1 MAEENEVPLQVQAQ
15 REEQN
20 IKVSKRW
27 LEALES
33 STFHG
38 RYARDIADLVG
49 YLNMEHDAGKKRLEA
64 IVAKLKMPMAEFG
77 IKKDAVLVKQ

>member
-27 LEALES
+27 LEALET

-49 YLNMEHDAGKKRLEA
+49 YLNMEHDAGKKRLDA
-64 IVAKLKMPMAEFG
+64 IVAKLKMPMDSFES
-77 IKKDAVLVKQ
+77 KKDAVLVKQ

>member
-20 IKVSKRW
+20 IKVSERW
-27 LEALES
+27 LDALGTC
-33 STFHG
+33 TFHG

-49 YLNMEHDAGKKRLEA
+49 YLKMEHDAGKKRLEA
-64 IVAKLKMPMAEFG
+64 IVAKLKMPMATFES
-77 IKKDAVLVKQ
+77 KKESVLVKP